1 MTSTLKMVEHCYKK
15 IQKSYINEKIKD
27 KNKRF
32 HTIEEILSK
41 LSFFSK
47 QFLGSVEFQPKL
59 HIRNLSKSTQ
69 FLKRME
75 LEDFLFNF
83 MTYYK
88 RYSNQNSVVSA

>member
-15 IQKSYINEKIKD
+15 IQKSYINEKIKIKD
-27 KNKRF
+27 FVQQKKYCQKF
-32 HTIEEILSK
+32 HS
-41 LSFFSK
+41 SQNNFQVQWSSSQNFV
-47 QFLGSVEFQPKL
+47 LGISQKG
-59 HIRNLSKSTQ
+59 TQ

-88 RYSNQNSVVSA
+88 GYSNQNSVVSA